1 MAAAGVEAEEAVVVN
16 QDYSDRPGYDPNFL
30 DTLKVPLPA
39 ISDAMQHDTATVRP
53 DARKNGDP
61 FELAYYHYSVY
72 MNKRRR
78 TAWFSA
84 ANVDGDHRPQIGKR
98 QGDRWYQDTRIL
110 KTEQLGQNADAEMKY
125 ITVNPTWNV
134 PPSIVSREYLPAL
147 AQDPTVLGRMGLR
160 VSYNPDVSI
169 HISQPPGDHN
179 ALGRLRFNWRRL
191 RPIG

>member
-1 MAAAGVEAEEAVVVN
+1 MGTPSRPTPIVRGVGAVADQTAAAGVEAEEAVVVN

-39 ISDAMQHDTATVRP
+39 ISNAMQQDTATVRP

-84 ANVDGDHRPQIGKR
+84 ANVDGDHRRNIGKR
-98 QGDRWYQDTRIL
+98 QGDRWYHDTRIDRPSSSGRTRL
-110 KTEQLGQNADAEMKY
+110 STAS
-125 ITVNPTWNV
+125 TVA
-134 PPSIVSREYLPAL
+134 I
-147 AQDPTVLGRMGLR
+147 
-160 VSYNPDVSI
+160 
-169 HISQPPGDHN
+169 
-179 ALGRLRFNWRRL
+179 
-191 RPIG
+191 